1 MESITLTQLTE
12 TIKEALTRH
21 LDKSYWVVAEI
32 SEIRLNQTGH
42 CYLELIEKE
51 GDLIKS
57 KIKATIWSY
66 NYRNISAWFES
77 LTGSPLM
84 QGMNILANVQVSY
97 HEVYGLSLNIK
108 DIDPNYTLG
117 ERERKIKETIKRL
130 MSEGVFDMNKMNI
143 LPDVLL
149 NIGVISSSSSAGYGD
164 FMDSIVN
171 SKLNFEVT
179 LYNATLQG
187 DKAAHSIIKALYKAA
202 KMPHDVVVIIRG
214 GGAQIDLETFNDFD
228 LCNHI
233 AQFPLPIITGIGHE
247 RDETISDMVAHTS
260 LKTPTAVAEMLI
272 DRNYN
277 FIDQIYG
284 NYNLIIQNAKNILTE
299 QSSLLREMK
308 HQLKYGVSLS
318 ISEAKTLIR
327 TSKNNLNHLA
337 KDNVLKE
344 KQNLIDLKSILKNE
358 VLAIVIRS
366 KHQLSLQKKSVSL
379 SNPEH
384 VLQRGFT
391 ITRVNGKILNAKT
404 LHQAGDVI
412 ETQTNKLIIRS
423 TLINAEERNG

>member
-1 MESITLTQLTE
+1 MESITLTQLSE
-12 TIKEALTRH
+12 TIKDTLTRH
-21 LDKSYWVVAEI
+21 LDKSYWVIAEI

-51 GDLIKS
+51 GDFIKS
-57 KIKATIWSY
+57 KVKATIWSN

-77 LTGSPLM
+77 MAGSPIL

-108 DIDPNYTLG
+108 DIDPSYTVG

-130 MSEGVFDMNKMNI
+130 MNEGVFDMNKMNN

-149 NIGVISSSSSAGYGD
+149 NIGVISSSSAAGYGD

-171 SKLNFEVT
+171 SNLNFEIT

-187 DKAAHSIIKALYKAA
+187 DQAAHSIIRALYKAA
-202 KMPHDVVVIIRG
+202 KAPHDVVVIIRG

-233 AQFPLPIITGIGHE
+233 AQFPLPILTGIGHE

-272 DRNYN
+272 SRNIGFLNNVYRNY
-277 FIDQIYG
+277 Q
-284 NYNLIIQNAKNILTE
+284 LIIQNAKNLLAE
-299 QSSLLREMK
+299 NSSMLRELK
-308 HQLKYGVSLS
+308 HQIRYGVTQN
-318 ISEAKTLIR
+318 ITEAKSKIR
-327 TSKNNLNHLA
+327 DSKSSINQLGLSQIMSS
-337 KDNVLKE
+337 
-344 KQNLIDLKSILKNE
+344 KQNIITIKSIIKNE
-358 VLAIVIRS
+358 VSAVVIRNN
-366 KHQLSLQKKSVSL
+366 HQLSMYKKSVAL
-379 SNPEH
+379 ANPEH
-384 VLQRGFT
+384 ILKRGFT
-391 ITRVNGKILNAKT
+391 ITRINGKTMRGNMAIEE
-404 LHQAGDVI
+404 GDEV
-412 ETQTNKLIIRS
+412 ETTTNQLIIQS
-423 TLINAEERNG
+423 TITNTTERNG